1 MLTADS
7 WLHTGDVATMDDRGY
22 VRIVDRQKDMINV
35 SGFKVYPNEIEE
47 LLVAHPGI
55 RDAGVVGE
63 PRKVSGEVV
72 KAVVV
77 LNDSSLTAAEIER
90 YCRDNLAGY
99 KVPRRIVFTE
109 EIPKT
114 NVGKVLRRQLRQQ

>member
-1 MLTADS
+1 MHRTCNS
-7 WLHTGDVATMDDRGY
+7 
-22 VRIVDRQKDMINV
+22 
-35 SGFKVYPNEIEE
+35 
-47 LLVAHPGI
+47 
-55 RDAGVVGE
+55 GVVGE